1 MHSGDHFSPDYV
13 TARARFREA
22 VGQTGGRLTPLA
34 LSARGPRDETL
45 TIDVAWFGA
54 ETPTRVFLHSSGV
67 HGVEAFAGSA
77 VQLQWLADP
86 IPEMREDAVLVLV
99 HVINP
104 YGMAWLRRFNEHSVD
119 LNRNFL
125 APDETYDGAPV
136 GYAQLD
142 TLLNPPSPPSRGLF
156 YLQASWLIARHG
168 LPWLR
173 QAVAGGQYIN
183 PKGLF
188 FGGASMEEGPR
199 VLQEHLQ
206 SRLAGVSHLV
216 VVDLH
221 TGLGPFGVDTL
232 LALADNEGD
241 PRFRTLQE
249 TYGDRVSSM
258 DPDRGPA
265 YRVKGSYDAMYP
277 RVLPGAEVHVV
288 GQEFGT
294 YRAVTVVKALRAE
307 NRWHHYGDRRVDHQ
321 TKRDLKEAFCPEDT
335 SWREEV
341 LRRGRIVIGQALGLL
356 DRRD

>member
-86 IPEMREDAVLVLV
+86 IPEMREDAALVLV

-258 DPDRGPA
+258 DPDRPRLVDGP
-265 YRVKGSYDAMYP
+265 GS
-277 RVLPGAEVHVV
+277 GARTA
-288 GQEFGT
+288 GT
-294 YRAVTVVKALRAE
+294 TTRQR
-307 NRWHHYGDRRVDHQ
+307 
-321 TKRDLKEAFCPEDT
+321 
-335 SWREEV
+335 V
-341 LRRGRIVIGQALGLL
+341 LRRDVPACAAWGRGA
-356 DRRD
+356 RRPVECGRAGAQGRRAKRGGPERRVSHIRARRRARCS